1 MARRAA
7 LIAKKQKTVRISRS
21 ESYLVNRKYMGDEPE
36 FLGAMTSG
44 EYGLA
49 LNWYNAMCDNGDARQ
64 YITDYLIKRNRKAEA
79 KLLAKLD
86 NCWVP
91 TTVAWR
97 CRLLDRGY
105 EVPSEGGF
113 LEAELAK
120 ALARVARAEE
130 EPSEDSLAASKRSIQ
145 DRMRDRQS
153 EIIGDIEELL
163 DLDNSNELNLYDW
176 LKAKAIPA
184 TYCQAIVDHYSPWL
198 DELIQAY
205 EGGDEQLK
213 EAYSH
218 MSLKQLKERVV
229 FFNKLIDDAQRYGNV
244 TKKTRAPRKPRTIS
258 MDKKLKNLKYQKENN
273 EYKIASINP
282 EKIIGAQ
289 ELWTFNTKYKIV
301 TVFRAI
307 DRGGLQVK
315 GTSIIGYDEKTS
327 MSKGTGRK
335 PEIVLDKLQNSG
347 KIVLRKLMEELKT
360 DKPLQIR
367 INENTVLMKVV

>member
-36 FLGAMTSG
+36 FLGAMTGG
-44 EYGLA
+44 EYALA
-49 LNWYNAMCDNGDARQ
+49 LNWYNAMCGINDARE
-64 YITDYLIKRNRKAEA
+64 YITDYLTKRNRKAEA
-79 KLLAKLD
+79 KLLEKLD

-97 CRLLDRGY
+97 CRMLDRGY
-105 EVPSEGGF
+105 DVPSEGGF

-120 ALARVARAEE
+120 ALGRVARAAE
-130 EPSEDSLAASKRSIQ
+130 EPLEGSLSPSKRSIQ

-153 EIIGDIEELL
+153 DIIGDIEELL
-163 DLDNSNELNLYDW
+163 DQGNSELNLYDW
-176 LKAKAIPA
+176 LKANAIPA
-184 TYCQAIVDHYSPWL
+184 TYCQAIVDYYAPCL

-205 EGGDEQLK
+205 EGSDPQLK

-218 MSLKQLKERVV
+218 MSRKELKERVV
-229 FFNKLIDDAQRYGNV
+229 FFNKLIDDVQSYGNV
-244 TKKTRAPRKPRTIS
+244 TKKVRKPQKPRTVS
-258 MDKKLKNLKYQKENN
+258 MEKKLKNFKYQKEDNT
-273 EYKIASINP
+273 YKIASINP

-315 GTSIIGYDEKTS
+315 GTSIIGYDEASS

-335 PEIVLDKLQNSG
+335 PEIVLDKIPKSG
-347 KIVLRKLMEELKT
+347 KIILRKMMEELKT
-360 DKPLQIR
+360 DKALQVR
-367 INENTVLMKVV
+367 INENTVLIKAI

>member
-7 LIAKKQKTVRISRS
+7 LIAKKPKTVRISRS

-36 FLGAMTSG
+36 FLGAMTDG

-49 LNWYNAMCDNGDARQ
+49 LNWYNCMCDTNDARE
-64 YITDYLIKRNRKAEA
+64 YITDYLTKRDRKAEA

-120 ALARVARAEE
+120 ALGRVARTAEE
-130 EPSEDSLAASKRSIQ
+130 PLEGSLSPSKRSIQ
-145 DRMRDRQS
+145 DRMRERQS
-153 EIIGDIEELL
+153 EIIGEIEELL
-163 DLDNSNELNLYDW
+163 DQDNNELNLYDW
-176 LKAKAIPA
+176 LKARQIPA
-184 TYCQAIVDHYSPWL
+184 TYAPAIAAYYASPL
-198 DELIQAY
+198 SELIEAY
-205 EGGDEQLK
+205 EGKCPQLK
-213 EAYSH
+213 EAYRH
-218 MSLKQLKERVV
+218 MTKKQLAERIKFYHTMVS
-229 FFNKLIDDAQRYGNV
+229 DAEKYAGV
-244 TKKTRAPRKPRTIS
+244 AKKTRAPRKPRAVSKEKI
-258 MDKKLKNLKYQKENN
+258 LKNFKYQKEDNT
-273 EYKIASINP
+273 YKIASINP
-282 EKIIGAQ
+282 EKILGAQ

-315 GTSIIGYDEKTS
+315 GTSIIGYDEASS

-335 PEIVLDKLQNSG
+335 PEIVLDKIPKSG
-347 KIVLRKLMEELKT
+347 KIILKKMMEELKT
-360 DKPLQIR
+360 DKPLQNR
-367 INENTVLMKVV
+367 INENTVLIKVI